1 MGPTPAKARTAR
13 LAGAEWGSRGPRVA
27 SAAGF
32 GGAAPVR
39 TTMPEHRV
47 FNFGAGPAVLPEPV
61 LDQVR
66 EHLMALPGVG
76 MSVLEISH
84 RSAAFDEILA
94 TAESNIRT
102 LAGIPDDYRVLFLQ
116 GGATQQFAM
125 VPMNLLGAT
134 ETADYVITG
143 AWAKKAATEAR
154 KFGGVHVAATTEPDG
169 FTRVPTTAE
178 LDFTD
183 EAAYVHVTSN
193 NTIAGTQ
200 WPAPPDVGDR
210 PLVVDASSDIFSR
223 PIDTARHGLIYA
235 GAQKNLGP
243 AGVTIVL
250 MRDDLMHRASSALP
264 TLMRYATFAASRSL
278 HNTPPVFAIYVVALV
293 TSWIRDGGGLEEMA
307 RRNERKARGVYDVI
321 DRSALYR
328 GAAEPGSRSRMNVTF
343 RLPDA
348 ELDALFLSEA
358 EAAGLAGLKG
368 HRSVGG
374 MRASIY
380 NAFPEAGV
388 AALADFMAEFERK
401 HG

>member
-1 MGPTPAKARTAR
+1 MRHDTTA
-13 LAGAEWGSRGPRVA
+13 
-27 SAAGF
+27 
-32 GGAAPVR
+32 
-39 TTMPEHRV
+39 RV

-94 TAESNIRT
+94 TAESNIRS
-102 LAGIPDDYRVLFLQ
+102 LADVPDDYRVLFIQ

-134 ETADYVITG
+134 DTADYVITG
-143 AWAKKAATEAR
+143 AWAKKAATEAE
-154 KFGGVHVAATTEPDG
+154 KFGRVHVAATTEPDG
-169 FTRVPTTAE
+169 FTRVPTAAE
-178 LDFTD
+178 LDLTD
-183 EAAYVHVTSN
+183 ESAYVHVTSN

-200 WPAPPDVGDR
+200 WPGPPDVGDR

-223 PIDTARHGLIYA
+223 PIDIARHGLIYA
-235 GAQKNLGP
+235 CAQKNLGP
-243 AGVTIVL
+243 AGVTIVV
-250 MRDDLMHRASSALP
+250 MRDDLVHRASSALP
-264 TLMRYATFAASRSL
+264 TLMRYATFATSRSL

-307 RRNERKARGVYDVI
+307 RRNERKARGLYDVI

-343 RLPDA
+343 RLTDA
-348 ELDALFLSEA
+348 ELDALFIREA

-388 AALADFMAEFERK
+388 AALADFMTEFERTR
-401 HG
+401 G